1 MKKLKYLIKELV
13 FIQYELII
21 KMTNIIVEEIVSV
34 ITKE

>member
-13 FIQYELII
+13 FIQYEPII
-21 KMTNIIVEEIVSV
+21 KMTNIIVEKIVSV